1 MRISDWSSDVCSSDL
16 RHDELS
22 AYDVALGDHGALDHP
37 GSDQF
42 VTGQAGDEEP
52 APDLIPGLGAP
63 LAERGCPVE
72 AFADGCPATQA
83 RQAGLDRSRVP
94 RVRLRP
100 VLSQYVGQVRAE
112 ERRVGNK

>member
-37 GSDQF
+37 GTDKF
-42 VTGQAGDEEP
+42 VTDQAGDEEP

-72 AFADGCPATQA
+72 ALDDGCPAPQA
-83 RQAGLDRSRVP
+83 RQARLDRSLVP
-94 RVRLRP
+94 RVRIRQVP
-100 VLSQYVGQVRAE
+100 SPYVVHTGQT
-112 ERRVGNK
+112 